1 LGERSRGSA
10 PEESITSQ
18 TSARSLTSRSVTS
31 PREYLTALVTSSETS
46 SSVVGIRSSRPH
58 RFIGSVSTERASRT
72 EVSFGAS
79 VHEA

>member
-1 LGERSRGSA
+1 M
-10 PEESITSQ
+10 PSQ
-18 TSARSLTSRSVTS
+18 TRARSLTSRSVTS

-46 SSVVGIRSSRPH
+46 SSVVGMRSSSSH
-58 RFIGSVSTERASRT
+58 RFIGSASTERASRT